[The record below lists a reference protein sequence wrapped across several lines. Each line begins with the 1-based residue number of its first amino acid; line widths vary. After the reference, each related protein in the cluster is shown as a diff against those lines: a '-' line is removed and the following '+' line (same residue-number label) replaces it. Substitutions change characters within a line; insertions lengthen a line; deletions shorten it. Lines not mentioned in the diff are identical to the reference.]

1 MAVRQQLILPGPV
14 DVAAALVG
22 LVGSGPFWAKVGFS
36 ALRIVGATL
45 AAYAAAISL
54 ALSSARWH
62 LVRVVA
68 RPPLVA
74 VKSTPVVCVVVLL
87 LIWLGSANVS
97 VAGGVSHGA
106 PRALLSRARG
116 TRPRERGRRELFDV
130 HGVRA
135 AARSLG
141 LVWPETLPYLCAA
154 SETVVGMAWKAGVAA
169 ELIGV
174 PAGSIGER
182 IYQAKLLLETPDLF
196 AWTIV
201 VIALAA
207 VCEHAFL
214 CVLRASGPVA
224 VRLAVIARV
233 HPAGSARACCA
244 GAGASVVSGFPMGSR
259 MLSR

>member
-1 MAVRQQLILPGPV
+1 MAAVALWLAVWQAASVAVRQQLILPGPV

-97 VAGGVSHGA
+97 VAAVFLMALPGLYFPVLEGLDHVSEA
-106 PRALLSRARG
+106 
-116 TRPRERGRRELFDV
+116 RRELFDV

-141 LVWPETLPYLCAA
+141 LVWP
-154 SETVVGMAWKAGVAA
+154 
-169 ELIGV
+169 
-174 PAGSIGER
+174 
-182 IYQAKLLLETPDLF
+182 
-196 AWTIV
+196 
-201 VIALAA
+201 
-207 VCEHAFL
+207 
-214 CVLRASGPVA
+214 
-224 VRLAVIARV
+224 
-233 HPAGSARACCA
+233 
-244 GAGASVVSGFPMGSR
+244 
-259 MLSR
+259 